1 MQFRNYVEFA
11 WYRALAEVRADV
23 SRGFLGLAWWLAEPI
38 LYMGVFFLVFGIVFQ
53 QRGENYVSFLLCG
66 LVIWKWF
73 DSSVKNS
80 ATSIQHNMGLIYQVY
95 LPKVVFP
102 VIAILT
108 STARFAFV
116 FVVFLLFLLAIGT
129 PVTAAWFTDLPL
141 LLLLQ
146 FALMLGLGMML
157 SAVVPFVPDVKFLLD
172 NGMML
177 LFFLSGIFFRFDAVP
192 ERIRAYFDLNPVAVL
207 IRSYREVLISG
218 ERLDWGALW
227 TVVVI
232 AVCFLVVGGV
242 QLWKWDRLYAKK
254 AFV

>member
-1 MQFRNYVEFA
+1 MQLQNYIEFA

-38 LYMGVFFLVFGIVFQ
+38 LYMGVFLLIFGIIFE
-53 QRGENYVSFLLCG
+53 QREENYVSFLLCG

-73 DSSVKNS
+73 DSSLKNS
-80 ATSIQHNMGLIYQVY
+80 ATSIQYNMSLIYQVY

-108 STARFAFV
+108 STMRFALV
-116 FVVFLLFLLAIGT
+116 FIVFLLFLLIIGT
-129 PVTAAWFTDLPL
+129 PITSAWFTDLPF

-146 FALMLGLGMML
+146 LALMLGLGMML
-157 SAVVPFVPDVKFLLD
+157 SAIVPFVPDVKFLLD

-177 LFFLSGIFFRFDAVP
+177 LFFLSGIFFRFNAVP

-218 ERLDWGALW
+218 KHLDWGTLSTVIIMAL
-227 TVVVI
+227 
-232 AVCFLVVGGV
+232 CFLLIGGL

-254 AFV
+254 AFI